1 MHVEGRKQKVLF
13 ELGRE
18 NPCRRRDVPK
28 RVPYDGRIVKYRRLP
43 IEGVRG
49 DEPPMNIASP
59 SDPRMNRRAI
69 NGRWLAATVIMAGT
83 AGFLMLGALDIAF
96 HGKIHF
102 TAAVAK
108 FLRTGAARIEQ
119 TVDGRGD
126 RLDPLRPIS
135 EAVPTQVHV
144 AQLDARGVSAKPLTH
159 LAAHLGAGP
168 AVPVATAVM
177 VRRVESY
184 GSADMQEESQASS
197 NPLPPEILFGT
208 SRRRRA
214 APQGGEVSLGYA
226 EARTDYARVEPVNV
240 SVVPKAVVHSDEVYK
255 IIVAKAGDTLPL
267 VLRAFGA
274 SEADAQAITARMSGW
289 KVGKPGLFAGGE
301 KITVV
306 EDSFDRNDEKAAA
319 KPLRVIVEG
328 LSPQAAA
335 VVLSDNGDYIGD
347 VDLPHDASADGGQ
360 THISAGDGAS
370 PGVTAEESVKD
381 NLYALAKVNNVD
393 RSLIDN
399 VVRLCAHDIDLD
411 EPASADDAVD
421 LLYSAGETGEAELAY
436 VGLTVDGKAHRYYRF
451 TSPADS
457 SSDYYDQNGHSIT
470 QFLLRKPVAAGRLG
484 DGFGWR
490 THPVLHDRRFHEGV
504 DYAAPYGSP
513 IAAAGAGVVEKID
526 QEWGY
531 GKYIR
536 VRHDQGYETTYAH
549 VSGFPRGVRVGA
561 RVRQGETIA
570 YIGSTGLSTGP
581 HLYYE
586 VRINGQNVDPLRIR
600 LEAGRLLSAGELTV
614 FHQQREKLDQLIAA
628 STAH

>member
-1 MHVEGRKQKVLF
+1 
-13 ELGRE
+13 
-18 NPCRRRDVPK
+18 
-28 RVPYDGRIVKYRRLP
+28 
-43 IEGVRG
+43 
-49 DEPPMNIASP
+49 
-59 SDPRMNRRAI
+59 
-69 NGRWLAATVIMAGT
+69 
-83 AGFLMLGALDIAF
+83 
-96 HGKIHF
+96 
-102 TAAVAK
+102 
-108 FLRTGAARIEQ
+108 
-119 TVDGRGD
+119 
-126 RLDPLRPIS
+126 
-135 EAVPTQVHV
+135 
-144 AQLDARGVSAKPLTH
+144 
-159 LAAHLGAGP
+159 
-168 AVPVATAVM
+168 
-177 VRRVESY
+177 
-184 GSADMQEESQASS
+184 MQEESQASN

-214 APQGGEVSLGYA
+214 APPGGDVSLGYA
-226 EARTDYARVEPVNV
+226 EARSDYARVEPVNV
-240 SVVPKAVVHSDEVYK
+240 SVVPKAVVHRDEVYK

-347 VDLPHDASADGGQ
+347 VDLPHDANADGGQ

-436 VGLTVDGKAHRYYRF
+436 VGLTIEGKALRYYRF
-451 TSPADS
+451 ASPADN

-536 VRHDQGYETTYAH
+536 VRHDQGY
-549 VSGFPRGVRVGA
+549 
-561 RVRQGETIA
+561 
-570 YIGSTGLSTGP
+570 
-581 HLYYE
+581 
-586 VRINGQNVDPLRIR
+586 
-600 LEAGRLLSAGELTV
+600 
-614 FHQQREKLDQLIAA
+614 
-628 STAH
+628 